1 MSDLI
6 FISSALQQ
14 PRHQKRIDL
23 LRKSFNLDIFYFERD
38 KYIENYKDYPL
49 SSTKVG
55 KMVDGKYWG
64 RIFIYIRLLF
74 ILIRHST
81 KKVYC
86 TSPDQALIS
95 ILAGKKVIMEA
106 GDLYQVDGKN
116 RVFKILDYFIL
127 PRLSGLV
134 ITSPFFYSGYFYK
147 FDNFLRDKTIVVE
160 NKLPIEFLEKINLYR
175 GVLKSESKII
185 NRKLGLVGSL
195 AFKESLLKIKDFI
208 VSHPEYELNI
218 YGDGLYTIFDG
229 IPNVSYHG
237 RFRSPEDLPDIYANI
252 DVNIILY
259 DYGNNNVKLALPNK
273 LYESIAFLTPILC
286 ASNVALSEYVCGNG
300 LGEAVENDDIAK
312 TLETIFDNYDLYI
325 HNLEKMGVE
334 SYLCYEQEK
343 ILKLMMSI

>member
-1 MSDLI
+1 MIDLI

-23 LRKSFNLDIFYFERD
+23 LRKSFSLNVLYFERN
-38 KYIENYKDYPL
+38 KYLENYKDYPL

-55 KMVDGKYWG
+55 KMVDGKYFG
-64 RIFIYIRLLF
+64 RILLYIKLF
-74 ILIRHST
+74 LILIRHST

-95 ILAGKKVIMEA
+95 ILAGKKVIMET
-106 GDLYQVDGKN
+106 GDLYQVDGKS
-116 RVFKILDYFIL
+116 RIFKILDYFIL
-127 PRLSGLV
+127 PRLCGLV
-134 ITSPFFYSGYFYK
+134 ITSPFFYSGYFSK
-147 FDNFLRDKTIVVE
+147 FDRFLGNKTVVVE

-175 GVLKSESKII
+175 DGIKSKSKRV

-195 AFKESLLKIKDFI
+195 VFKESLLKIKDFI

-218 YGDGLYTIFDG
+218 YGDGLYHIFDS
-229 IPNVSYHG
+229 IPNVNYHG
-237 RFRSPEDLPDIYANI
+237 RFRSPEDLPEIYANI

-286 ASNVALSEYVCGNG
+286 ASNVALSEYTCGNG
-300 LGEAVENDDIAK
+300 LGEAVENDDMVK
-312 TLETIFDNYDLYI
+312 TLDTIFDNYDFYMN
-325 HNLEKMGVE
+325 NLEKMCVE
-334 SYLCYEQEK
+334 SYLCYEQER
-343 ILKLMMSI
+343 ILKLMKSI